1 TQTPLVIVI
10 RGITGIAG
18 QLPDNQPVENSLRTL
33 AQEAVDLQSRLR
45 QIVNAVFPAGLRY
58 DGLAGA
64 ISTRVRSLELNDDI
78 EIVVDIPFHSPDQRW
93 LERSVST
100 SRPPRGGA
108 RVEALLPLPRGGES
122 QTPVR
127 SFGRSLSSKGRDVLD
142 ARIKAALLPL
152 RGRNRCGED
161 LTAIETETLRL
172 VVEGH
177 TNKAIADIFG
187 LSEKTTARR

>member
-1 TQTPLVIVI
+1 M
-10 RGITGIAG
+10 
-18 QLPDNQPVENSLRTL
+18 
-33 AQEAVDLQSRLR
+33 
-45 QIVNAVFPAGLRY
+45 
-58 DGLAGA
+58 
-64 ISTRVRSLELNDDI
+64 
-78 EIVVDIPFHSPDQRW
+78 
-93 LERSVST
+93 
-100 SRPPRGGA
+100 
-108 RVEALLPLPRGGES
+108 
-122 QTPVR
+122 
-127 SFGRSLSSKGRDVLD
+127 LD